1 MSKLETIQ
9 DYANTYRAMFKWAQ
23 ENYADNRIG
32 LAQYIL
38 ESIAAGEPDCVFFDI
53 LALTGDKAYNGTSI
67 LKAADLILKT
77 VPEERNA
84 S

>member
-1 MSKLETIQ
+1 MNTIQ
-9 DYANTYRAMFKWAQ
+9 EYANTYRAMFLWAQ
-23 ENYADNRIG
+23 ANYAKDRVG

-53 LALTGDKAYNGTSI
+53 LALTGDKAYNGSSI
-67 LKAADLILKT
+67 LKAADLILNT
-77 VPEERNA
+77 IPEERDA